1 MYPNPAHESV
11 SVYVNGN
18 FNGKT
23 TITLTDMWGKTIAT
37 QQKDMQQNGAFTTTL
52 PLHQLPNGIYFVT
65 VFANGAKQVH
75 KLLVQ

>member
-11 SVYVNGN
+11 FVYVNGN

-37 QQKDMQQNGAFTTTL
+37 QQKEINGAFTTTFS
-52 PLHQLPNGIYFVT
+52 LHQLPKGIYFVT
-65 VFANGAKQVH
+65 VFANKDKQVH
-75 KLLVQ
+75 KLVVQ